1 MGMYM
6 ILQPGLGI
14 SYWWDKQL
22 EYICEYIKNIG
33 FGSIVAIEH
42 MGVMH
47 QMDNRRSPECI

>member
-22 EYICEYIKNIG
+22 RYICEYSKNIG
-33 FGSIVAIEH
+33 FVAIVAIEH

-47 QMDNRRSPECI
+47 QMDNT